1 MDIKKFITLENGV
14 KIGLGLLSVGS
25 LLLSSKK
32 EKIDMQNLKADVVD
46 DVLAK
51 LQDQN
56 K

>member
-1 MDIKKFITLENGV
+1 MDVKKFITLENGV
-14 KIGLGLLSVGS
+14 KIGIAVLAVGS
-25 LLLSSKK
+25 FLLNGKK

-51 LQDQN
+51 LKDQN